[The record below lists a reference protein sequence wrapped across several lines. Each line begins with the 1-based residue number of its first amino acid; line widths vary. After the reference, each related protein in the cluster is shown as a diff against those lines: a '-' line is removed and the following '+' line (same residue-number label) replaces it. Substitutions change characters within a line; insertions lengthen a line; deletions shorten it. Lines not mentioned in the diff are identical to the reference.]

1 MPTSSTDS
9 SSFRIEWRPSRW
21 GVIAGVVLPLAC
33 AAALAT
39 SGWRDVVPPGLP
51 VIMTVSALVA
61 LGAGLG
67 MVFGLRAAR
76 RPPVVLRLCPGRL
89 LAVGEGMAGSAT
101 LTERWPLVVL
111 RRDDGSGAW
120 VFWPDTLSPE
130 SRRRCRLWADAAPA
144 SVVPHHWMG

>member
-9 SSFRIEWRPSRW
+9 SSCRLEWRPSRW
-21 GVIAGVVLPLAC
+21 GIVAAAVLPLSCAGALADSGLPDALPRGIAPAVVPAVLLAFG
-33 AAALAT
+33 AAA
-39 SGWRDVVPPGLP
+39 
-51 VIMTVSALVA
+51 
-61 LGAGLG
+61 GASWS
-67 MVFGLRAAR
+67 VRAAR
-76 RPPVVLRLCPGRL
+76 RPPVVLRLCPGRR
-89 LAVGEGMAGSAT
+89 LAVGEEVAGSAT